1 MTTLREKR
9 MRAKLSLVALKHSIP
24 TRGLDIVE
32 MVSRLKRMSMNKKDE
47 ETLRE
52 VCKFYEVDY
61 DEI

>member
-1 MTTLREKR
+1 

>member
-1 MTTLREKR
+1 MVTLREKR

-24 TRGLDIVE
+24 TRGLDVVE
-32 MVSRLKRMSMNKKDE
+32 MVSRLKRTNLTKRDE

-52 VCKFYEVDY
+52 VCRFYEVEY